1 MAAHIGQNQTRIII
15 TISKKQ
21 DDFLSKSAKTLGISK
36 SKFIRQLLRTNIG
49 SIFNR
54 AQLSEEELQ
63 AIIKIAKTPWL
74 DNTDE

>member
-1 MAAHIGQNQTRIII
+1 MSANVGKNQTRIIV

-21 DDFLSKSAKTLGISK
+21 DEFLTKSAKKLQISK

-54 AQLSEEELQ
+54 AQMSEEELKT
-63 AIIKIAKTPWL
+63 IIEIAKTPWL
-74 DNTDE
+74 DDTDE

>member
-1 MAAHIGQNQTRIII
+1 MPAHIGKNQTRIIL

-21 DDFLSKSAKTLGISK
+21 DDFLSNSAKKLGISK

-54 AQLSEEELQ
+54 AQMSEEELKT
-63 AIIKIAKTPWL
+63 IIEIAKTPWL
-74 DNTDE
+74 DDTDE

>member
-1 MAAHIGQNQTRIII
+1 MAAHIGKNQTRIII

-21 DDFLSKSAKTLGISK
+21 DNFLTNSAKALGISK

-54 AQLSEEELQ
+54 AQMSEEELKT
-63 AIIKIAKTPWL
+63 IIEIAKTPWL
-74 DNTDE
+74 DDTDE